1 MIKGST
7 LDIICLKK
15 VNLVTCI
22 KNIFSFLE
30 FRICCGVT
38 LTPTKHLQIIVLV
51 HRFQKKAFRL
61 GILRASYKYYVRN
74 VLNT

>member
-15 VNLVTCI
+15 VNLVPCI

-30 FRICCGVT
+30 FRIFCRGVT
-38 LTPTKHLQIIVLV
+38 LTPTKHIQIIV
-51 HRFQKKAFRL
+51 
-61 GILRASYKYYVRN
+61 
-74 VLNT
+74 